1 MKASDIIREYV
12 KRNNNDKILS
22 IYDKL
27 TSNYQDDNYKVLEE
41 LKKDPNLEDLINK
54 TEDAFEIFDIL
65 DMVKDYCQREL
76 VKRNVSLNSEIKR

>member
-1 MKASDIIREYV
+1 MKASDIVREYV

-22 IYDKL
+22 VYDKL